1 MIEQTGRALLAL
13 LLVPALGA
21 QAAVTLEHAQARS
34 GTEFKATFQVARG
47 CMGAPTTSV
56 RVQLPEGV
64 SGARP
69 QPKPGWKL
77 TIAHAKGRVEAIE
90 WSGGPLAEEHFD
102 EFTLIMV
109 LPRRLG
115 AVRFRVSQGCV
126 TGQTVVS
133 EPVLE
138 LTPKQ

>member
-1 MIEQTGRALLAL
+1 MKATSALPGLLFLA
-13 LLVPALGA
+13 ALEA
-21 QAAVTLEHAQARS
+21 QAAVTLEQPQARS

-47 CMGAPTTSV
+47 CMGAPTSSV
-56 RVQLPEGV
+56 RVQLPDGV

-69 QPKPGWKL
+69 QPKPGWKVEV
-77 TIAHAKGRVEAIE
+77 ARAKDRVVAVE
-90 WSGGPLAEEHFD
+90 WSGGPLAEDHFD
-102 EFTLIMV
+102 EFKLIMV

-115 AVRFRVSQGCV
+115 AVRFRVVQGCV
-126 TGQTVVS
+126 TGQSVVS